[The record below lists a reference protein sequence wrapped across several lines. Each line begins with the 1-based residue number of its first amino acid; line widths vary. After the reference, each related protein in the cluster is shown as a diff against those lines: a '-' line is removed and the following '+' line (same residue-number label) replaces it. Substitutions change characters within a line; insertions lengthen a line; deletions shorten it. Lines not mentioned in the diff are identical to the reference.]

1 MAVQVEKTGD
11 NKYTILYSPKRYRD
25 VIGRVSFVVEK
36 DGPGQFDITGI
47 TVGKL
52 EKQIA
57 GTYNVENIAH
67 ADVMTEAVLMAQS
80 SESNTFGDQG
90 EMWENIEVAMGL
102 IRGEDVGTDN
112 ALIINDVSRVQ
123 LLSKESKELLE
134 EEQLLNKIY
143 YLIKYAKEEPFVRGY
158 DTIPLCF
165 LVFLSAKFWEP
176 LSMDLSGPSGSGK
189 SYAAIRARLGFHAG
203 FKSGMATTLNDV
215 SAKALKYMAQY
226 YEDTDT
232 YATDLWGKSFLIL
245 ERTAAEDFLLHVKP
259 LMSQDDDEI
268 SNFTAEAGED
278 GKYKTTERKY
288 VGFPSYIIL
297 GTYQPTLTEEKT
309 RTINKQMKSSK
320 EKDIEIG
327 NAQIDYWG
335 DMSIWKQS
343 DTIMNL
349 RDAMGWL
356 KNRNRVR
363 NPFNNYTRF
372 IQKDNTRIY
381 KKMRAF
387 VGTLSILHQLRRPKI
402 VLPEGTIILSS
413 FEDIILGL
421 SLYDDIYQYDI
432 MKIPEVNYQVLKA
445 LFKLAKNNK
454 SNKFDTEY
462 LWTMFKA
469 QEKTSEFDTNIPKF
483 STKDDLK
490 EALKQLNNTGHVIK
504 SKMGRL
510 EVWEAVAEYKEDLD
524 KEVSLPKL
532 FTENVL
538 NKLGSVKEEIKALET
553 KYKDYIVYPDNFT
566 PSGKSSSKL
575 YDYLM
580 HKEYFK
586 SDTKTYKGG
595 ISPVHQFIS
604 CGLKDILYQDS
615 YKEIG
620 LEETLKKK
628 KLEQGHIKH
637 AKQLLFD
644 NWEQFAEY
652 DEDNQLA
659 EYKEHEES
667 QLNAEPSFY
676 IGDEDNEVAEAEE
689 RERCLREGEDIVS
702 VQKRRAKSAKR

>member
-1 MAVQVEKTGD
+1 
-11 NKYTILYSPKRYRD
+11 
-25 VIGRVSFVVEK
+25 
-36 DGPGQFDITGI
+36 
-47 TVGKL
+47 
-52 EKQIA
+52 
-57 GTYNVENIAH
+57 
-67 ADVMTEAVLMAQS
+67 
-80 SESNTFGDQG
+80 
-90 EMWENIEVAMGL
+90 
-102 IRGEDVGTDN
+102 
-112 ALIINDVSRVQ
+112 
-123 LLSKESKELLE
+123 
-134 EEQLLNKIY
+134 
-143 YLIKYAKEEPFVRGY
+143 
-158 DTIPLCF
+158 
-165 LVFLSAKFWEP
+165 
-176 LSMDLSGPSGSGK
+176 
-189 SYAAIRARLGFHAG
+189 
-203 FKSGMATTLNDV
+203 
-215 SAKALKYMAQY
+215 
-226 YEDTDT
+226 
-232 YATDLWGKSFLIL
+232 
-245 ERTAAEDFLLHVKP
+245 
-259 LMSQDDDEI
+259 
-268 SNFTAEAGED
+268 
-278 GKYKTTERKY
+278 
-288 VGFPSYIIL
+288 
-297 GTYQPTLTEEKT
+297 
-309 RTINKQMKSSK
+309 
-320 EKDIEIG
+320 
-327 NAQIDYWG
+327 
-335 DMSIWKQS
+335 
-343 DTIMNL
+343 
-349 RDAMGWL
+349 
-356 KNRNRVR
+356 
-363 NPFNNYTRF
+363 
-372 IQKDNTRIY
+372 
-381 KKMRAF
+381 MRAF